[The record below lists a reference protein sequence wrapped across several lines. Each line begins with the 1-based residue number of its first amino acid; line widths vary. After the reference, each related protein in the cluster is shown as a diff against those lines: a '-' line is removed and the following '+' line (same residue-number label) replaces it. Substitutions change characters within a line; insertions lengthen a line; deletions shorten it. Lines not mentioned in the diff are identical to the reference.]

1 MGFIKLLHLICVFTW
16 IGNLMCLTRLM
27 GYHAKE
33 DAATQAHLAR
43 LYRRM
48 YKFVSLP
55 TMCLTIILGIVLMV
69 NLPKGPSMGWLHMK
83 LTFALGMIIVD
94 ILCGKE
100 ISRLNQGHIT
110 GRGVKYKI
118 MHGVTGLLLIGILS
132 AGVLVRDKENEVR
145 YKIEKEMTEKVAF
158 PSNEHT
164 SFFNPDGSQV
174 F

>member
-16 IGNLMCLTRLM
+16 IGNIMCLTRLM

-55 TMCLTIILGIVLMV
+55 TMGLTILLGIVLMS
-69 NLPKGPSMGWLHMK
+69 NLEKGPGMGWLHMK
-83 LTFALGMIIVD
+83 LTFVLGMVVVD
-94 ILCGKE
+94 VICGKE
-100 ISRLNQGHIT
+100 IARLNQGHIT

-118 MHGVTGLLLIGILS
+118 LHGITGLLLIGILS
-132 AGVLVRDKENEVR
+132 SSVLIRDKEGEIR
-145 YKIEKEMTEKVAF
+145 FKIEKEL
-158 PSNEHT
+158 S
-164 SFFNPDGSQV
+164 
-174 F
+174 